1 MFKLNAGTIAIMLLT
16 GCMGLGHPPPPWA
29 SPLELS
35 TAANPD
41 CGDLLD
47 YYETFSLMDRAQR
60 KQELETASDN
70 WSLTRERCDQLRLA
84 LLLSQP
90 GNPAK
95 ARKDALK
102 LLSDL
107 LSGNNGI
114 EIKARQLARL
124 LRSQLEQ
131 QQRQQVSTRE
141 LRHKLKR
148 ESAASQQLS
157 QQLTELQSQLE
168 QLQYQLE
175 QLKNIEKNI
184 NEKEQAIIAPS
195 TDNIPHEPAQ
205 NPVGR

>member
-1 MFKLNAGTIAIMLLT
+1 MFKLIARTIAIMLLT
-16 GCMGLGHPPPPWA
+16 GCMGLGPPPQA
-29 SPLELS
+29 SPLGLS

-41 CGDLLD
+41 CGDLLG

-70 WSLTRERCDQLRLA
+70 WSLTRDRCDQLRLA

-107 LSGNNGI
+107 LSGNNGL

-148 ESAASQQLS
+148 ERAASQQLS
-157 QQLTELQSQLE
+157 QQLTELQS
-168 QLQYQLE
+168 QLE